1 MENQNLYFSEKNLS
15 LLHTCDILVIGANLG
30 GIASALQLAQ
40 AGKRVMMLES
50 RTYPAYEITA
60 QLRPWLENTGDN
72 APNWFKELVVESGTE
87 KPSNEIAFNLDSL
100 KIQLEDLLL
109 DSNVKLLYASIPIGY
124 HIEDDH
130 HYVIIGNKGGR
141 QLVQCSQLVD
151 ATAEHII
158 DRLAKPSVKSHLPS
172 ETKSF
177 TLEFDNVSS
186 LDGDTLT
193 APDYLQLIDNC
204 FHLHRG
210 YRSPQHVLVECHVE
224 FPSVSDDSFGDSK
237 RLTLKSQ
244 IAIESAIYLMQQP
257 AFKNAYLAGIS
268 YELSQ
273 SHKQKEVSQAET
285 HWRIDNAQ
293 SIFMQMNAGEAIA
306 DQILSGETR
315 QLVECSPPS
324 AKQNKIHIHEITSKS
339 KQLLK
344 QIPAL
349 PVPIVREVDV
359 LVIGGG
365 TSGATSAYIAGKQG
379 MKTLLVEMN
388 PGLGGT
394 GTFGGVH
401 SYWFGR
407 RVGYSKALSE
417 RVNAVH
423 RKMGHREAQG
433 VLPKWNIEVKSQT
446 LLSDAVNVG
455 VEVLLNAITIGVL
468 QEEDRVC
475 GVVVATRFG
484 VIALK
489 GTIIIDAT
497 GDADIATQAGAEVVY
512 GSERDHTTMWYA
524 LAQFA
529 RPGLTQ
535 NHFTST
541 VDVSSAEDYT
551 RAILAGR
558 RRKRNDNMHD
568 HGIYIAPRES
578 RHIRGE
584 VVLTLT
590 DQLLKRAWQDTV
602 NITFSNHDI
611 KGHTTSDWLRIGLI
625 PPNLLIEIPY
635 RALLPNNLENIIVV
649 GKAMSA
655 THDALPAIR
664 MQADLENLGG
674 VAGLAASLAVKYGV
688 MARHVPISELQTEL
702 VEAEVL
708 PNTIL
713 TRKLEEKSL
722 SIEYLQKLTE
732 RVAKDQAL
740 YLYSDMDLNA
750 IYNGDL
756 PLVELVCSEET
767 AITHIEDYVA
777 SASHDEQLKLA
788 FALALMGSAT
798 ARPILLQELINRLSQ
813 DPLPIRQAHIHHT
826 QLPPDQGA
834 MPEECNLLYALG
846 IVADEGILPVW
857 SQLIDQLSE
866 VDSDD
871 LRDEMKGIFYY
882 VDSICFGIERLGS
895 SQAIPLLQRLHS
907 NPIFKKQVANAGFQ
921 VDYFLE
927 RQAYLEIIIARTLA
941 RCGSVE
947 GYRILIDYLNDS
959 RALLAKHALSELKRL
974 TGHDNGFDARFWEY
988 WLEVNEAQIAP
999 QAVKHDSEIQDYWQ
1013 EKILT
1018 ATEQLYDNS

>member
-1 MENQNLYFSEKNLS
+1 MENQTLYFSETTLP
-15 LLHTCDILVIGANLG
+15 LLYNCDILVVGASLG
-30 GIASALQLAQ
+30 GIASALTLAQ
-40 AGKRVMMLES
+40 AGKRVMVLEA
-50 RTYPAYEITA
+50 RTYPAYEMTA
-60 QLRPWLENTGDN
+60 RLRPWLEHEDDI
-72 APNWFKELVVESGTE
+72 APEWFKNLADNSGTE
-87 KPSNEIAFNLDSL
+87 KASGEIAFNLDSL

-109 DSNVKLLYASIPIGY
+109 DADVKLLYASIPIGY
-124 HIEDDH
+124 RLEDDKQL
-130 HYVIIGNKGGR
+130 VIIGNKGGR
-141 QLVQCSQLVD
+141 QLIQCSQIVD
-151 ATAEHII
+151 ASAEHII
-158 DRLAKPSVKSHLPS
+158 ERLENTS
-172 ETKSF
+172 EHTVLLRGNCGF
-177 TLEFDNVSS
+177 TLEFDNISS
-186 LDGDTLT
+186 LDSDILS
-193 APDYLQLIDNC
+193 APENLQLKDNL

-210 YRSPQHVLVECHVE
+210 YRSPQHLLVECQAE
-224 FPSVSDDSFGDSK
+224 FPSVPNDAFGDSK
-237 RLTLKSQ
+237 RLTHKSQ
-244 IAIESAIYLMQQP
+244 LAIDSAIYLMQQP

-268 YELSQ
+268 YEL
-273 SHKQKEVSQAET
+273 HPLRKQTEPCQAEN
-285 HWRIDNAQ
+285 HWRINENQ
-293 SIFMQMNAGEAIA
+293 SIFAQIQAAEAIA
-306 DQILSGETR
+306 DQILSGVVRKLTP
-315 QLVECSPPS
+315 QSPPVVE
-324 AKQNKIHIHEITSKS
+324 KNIIHIHEIASETSQKTKLIS
-339 KQLLK
+339 SSS
-344 QIPAL
+344 
-349 PVPIVREVDV
+349 VPIVREVDV

-407 RVGYSKALSE
+407 RVGFSAELSK

-423 RKMGHREAQG
+423 KRMGHRLAEG
-433 VLPKWNIEVKSQT
+433 VLPKWNIEVKSHT
-446 LLSDAVNVG
+446 LMADAANAG
-455 VEVLLNAITIGVL
+455 VEILLNAITIGVL
-468 QEEDRVC
+468 RENDAVC

-489 GTIIIDAT
+489 GKIIIDAT
-497 GDADIATQAGAEVVY
+497 GDADIAAQAGADVVY
-512 GSERDHTTMWYA
+512 GSARDHTTMWYA

-590 DQLLKRAWQDTV
+590 DQLLKRAWHDTV

-674 VAGLAASLAVKYGV
+674 VAGLAASLAVKHKV
-688 MARHVPISELQTEL
+688 SARNIPIQDLQSEL
-702 VEAEVL
+702 VKADVL
-708 PNTIL
+708 PETIL
-713 TRKLEEKSL
+713 TRELQAKSL
-722 SIEYLQKLTE
+722 DNEHLQNLIE

-750 IYNGDL
+750 IYEGDL
-756 PLVELVCSEET
+756 PLVDLVCSDKGT
-767 AITHIEDYVA
+767 IAHIESYLATVN
-777 SASHDEQLKLA
+777 HDEQLKLA
-788 FALALMGSAT
+788 IALALMGSEK

-813 DPLPIRQAHIHHT
+813 NPLPIRQAHIHHT

-846 IVADEGILPVW
+846 MVADESILPLW

-871 LRDEMKGIFYY
+871 LRDEMQGIFYY

-895 SQAIPLLQRLHS
+895 PQAIQLLKRLHN
-907 NPIFKKQVANAGFQ
+907 NPIFQQQMSDSGFQ
-921 VDYFLE
+921 IDYFLE

-941 RCGSVE
+941 GCGSVE
-947 GYRILIDYLNDS
+947 GYRILINYLSDS

-974 TGHDNGFDARFWEY
+974 RGQHRGFDSVFWER
-988 WLEVNEAQIAP
+988 WLLENESKIEP
-999 QAVKHDSEIQDYWQ
+999 QAMQHHSEIQDYWQ
-1013 EKILT
+1013 ETILIP
-1018 ATEQLYDNS
+1018 TEQNV